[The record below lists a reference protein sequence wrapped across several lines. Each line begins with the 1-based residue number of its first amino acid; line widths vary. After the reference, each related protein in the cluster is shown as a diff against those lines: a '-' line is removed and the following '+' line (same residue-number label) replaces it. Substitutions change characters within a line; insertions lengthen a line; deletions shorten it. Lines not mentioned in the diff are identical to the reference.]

1 LKAGEQMRAAFIVG
15 PAYAASV
22 EWDLW
27 AGNPQLAAEAAS
39 RAISRASSAGADQP
53 YWLIRLLPLGLAAE
67 AERAVQARA
76 QRDEATVVAAR
87 SRAGEYAD
95 QLEQLATQPL
105 ARLPAVRPLAMWGAA
120 EQSRLEGRSDP
131 EAWAGVREGWA
142 AVSRP
147 FFEAYAAFRQAEA
160 LLAAHHPR
168 IEAQAALRHAHAI
181 ASRLGA
187 RPLLGWIEGLARRA
201 RLALRAPE
209 AATAT
214 ARTSVTPA
222 DPAAVALDRYG
233 LTRREREIL
242 ALLAGGWTNRRIA
255 EALFIGEST
264 AGVHVA
270 NIIGKLG
277 AANRVE
283 AAAVAARLG
292 LSAPAGGE
300 VEE

>member
-1 LKAGEQMRAAFIVG
+1 
-15 PAYAASV
+15 
-22 EWDLW
+22 
-27 AGNPQLAAEAAS
+27 
-39 RAISRASSAGADQP
+39 
-53 YWLIRLLPLGLAAE
+53 
-67 AERAVQARA
+67 
-76 QRDEATVVAAR
+76 VVAAR

-160 LLAAHHPR
+160 LLAAHRPR
-168 IEAQAALRHAHAI
+168 AEAEAALRHAHAI
-181 ASRLGA
+181 ATQLGA
-187 RPLLGWIEGLARRA
+187 RPLLGWIKGLGRRA
-201 RLALRAPE
+201 RIALRAPE
-209 AATAT
+209 AIRSAEPSATSEEPPDHATA
-214 ARTSVTPA
+214 
-222 DPAAVALDRYG
+222 ALDRYG

-277 AANRVE
+277 VANRVE

-292 LSAPAGGE
+292 LTPPEAAG